1 MEMETMT
8 SGSGK
13 TAVQPLFK
21 FAEDIHHAFVVEGYY
36 LREDGPRDM
45 LDRINPEIA
54 IEKSCP
60 TGSAGTSAVGLWQ
73 HVDVKR
79 QSPLKIA
86 PDAPST
92 NQ

>member
-1 MEMETMT
+1 MEMKTLT

-13 TAVQPLFK
+13 AAVQSPFK
-21 FAEDIHHAFVVEGYY
+21 FTEEIHHACVVEGQH
-36 LREDGPRDM
+36 LREDGPRNM
-45 LDRINPEIA
+45 LDWINPEIA

-60 TGSAGTSAVGLWQ
+60 TGTAGTSAVGPWQ
-73 HVDVKR
+73 HIDVKR

-86 PDAPST
+86 PDTPST